1 MSTIKH
7 IDVIQSSVLNVLNPF
22 NVNLILVWEKPDLML
37 KLQKLGSAL
46 AVLKLAL
53 LGFQQVCLCV
63 QTAVNL
69 PEPLNELGPPHAA
82 LF

>member
-1 MSTIKH
+1 
-7 IDVIQSSVLNVLNPF
+7 
-22 NVNLILVWEKPDLML
+22 ML

-69 PEPLNELGPPHAA
+69 PEPLDELGPPHAA